1 MHYVYILKN
10 ERGKKY
16 VGCTDDLKDRLI
28 RHNRGEVPS
37 TAKLVPWYIAHYSAF
52 LDKKRAY
59 DYEKYLK
66 SGSGRSFVERHLI

>member
-16 VGCTDDLKDRLI
+16 IGCTDSLKDLLA

-37 TAKLVPWYIAHYSAF
+37 TAKLIPWHVAHYAVF
-52 LDKKRAY
+52 PDKKKAY
-59 DYEKYLK
+59 DYERYLK
-66 SGSGRSFVERHLI
+66 SGSGRNFVERHLL